1 METLT
6 VTNRDQLA
14 AAIKGAACATYEE
27 ARKNP
32 VQITL
37 ADTNTVYTFKE
48 GLHEQR
54 ATQIVRQLLR
64 TSKRAFAVQH
74 G

>member
-14 AAIKGAACATYEE
+14 AAIKGASCTTYEE

-37 ADTNTVYTFKE
+37 ADTKTVYTFKD
-48 GLHEQR
+48 GIHELR
-54 ATQIVRQLLR
+54 ANQIVRKLLR
-64 TSKRAFAVQH
+64 TSKRAFAV
-74 G
+74 